1 VAEKSKI
8 NVVTLGCPKNLVDSE
23 YLLGQLK
30 QSNVQLVA
38 NADAADTV
46 IINTCGFIKDAKQ
59 ESLDAIMEAVGKKS
73 RGELKKIV
81 VMGCL
86 SERFKKE
93 LAAEIPEVD
102 SFFGTNQLREVLNDL
117 GVNYKSELLGERFLT
132 TPTHF
137 AYLKISE
144 GCDNPCSFCAIPL
157 MRGQHRS
164 KPIDEVV
171 HEARLLSE
179 KGVKELIVIAQDSTF
194 YGLDLYGERQ
204 LAKLLGELNGIDGI
218 EWIRLMYAYPA
229 KFPLDVIEA
238 FQKFP
243 KLCRYIDIPIQH
255 YSDSVLKSMRRGIT
269 QRTTRDFLLRLKNE
283 IPGVALRTTLIV
295 GYPNETEDDF
305 KTLCDFVKEM
315 QFHRL
320 GVFTYSKEE
329 GTASFELDDLISEEM
344 KKERQAVIMQIQK
357 DISQQHNES
366 LIGKAMKVLIDSHDG
381 EFSMGRTEWD
391 APEIDQE
398 VFVRSSQPLK
408 AGTFHTVTIT
418 DAVEYD
424 LFASV

>member
-1 VAEKSKI
+1 MAEKSKI

-329 GTASFELDDLISEEM
+329 GTASFELDDVISEDV

-357 DISQQHNES
+357 DISQHHNES
-366 LIGKAMKVLIDSHDG
+366 LIGKTMKVLIDSQDG

-398 VFVRSSQPLK
+398 VYVRSSQPLK

>member
-1 VAEKSKI
+1 
-8 NVVTLGCPKNLVDSE
+8 
-23 YLLGQLK
+23 
-30 QSNVQLVA
+30 
-38 NADAADTV
+38 
-46 IINTCGFIKDAKQ
+46 
-59 ESLDAIMEAVGKKS
+59 
-73 RGELKKIV
+73 
-81 VMGCL
+81 
-86 SERFKKE
+86 
-93 LAAEIPEVD
+93 
-102 SFFGTNQLREVLNDL
+102 
-117 GVNYKSELLGERFLT
+117 
-132 TPTHF
+132 
-137 AYLKISE
+137 
-144 GCDNPCSFCAIPL
+144 
-157 MRGQHRS
+157 
-164 KPIDEVV
+164 
-171 HEARLLSE
+171 
-179 KGVKELIVIAQDSTF
+179 
-194 YGLDLYGERQ
+194 
-204 LAKLLGELNGIDGI
+204 
-218 EWIRLMYAYPA
+218 
-229 KFPLDVIEA
+229 
-238 FQKFP
+238 
-243 KLCRYIDIPIQH
+243 
-255 YSDSVLKSMRRGIT
+255 MRRGIT